1 MSATVLHGAAPTAAW
16 PTYRHG
22 LPTAVGVYMLTLLLV
37 LHASFRGLYADL
49 DSVIYSA
56 WYTELASLS
65 GLDFWERLLASGWIF
80 NAREQSLAN
89 FESGFSALAWWL
101 ASTGLP
107 TPGFYAVV
115 AALSLLPKAYLAL
128 RYASRPALAM
138 LWYACFCYLLL
149 EMNAMRAGLAAALML
164 MSVPALL
171 HRQWVR
177 YVLLIVLAATFHT
190 SALVALSLP
199 LLRPLFLRR
208 RMLAGLGL
216 LAVALSFV
224 DITALFGL
232 LGGTFEKIADYKAAL
247 DSGFGDIAYT
257 RLNPINSSSLPFL
270 VVGLMLFFA
279 AFKPGAQGGE
289 TERLGAALYLMPLM
303 ALFAFASFPIVGA
316 RLSELLCV
324 YQMLFVTRI
333 AVRYSKYQVGTL
345 LLIAVPL
352 LQLCIQQ
359 FLTLHVDV
367 FYFLGHP
374 RDAMITLI
382 EQKAVI
388 DAILAEI
395 LSTLD

>member
-1 MSATVLHGAAPTAAW
+1 MSAVTLTLPNQASAW

-22 LPTAVGVYMLTLLLV
+22 TLTSASVYALTLLLV

-56 WYTELASLS
+56 WYTELSALS

-80 NAREQSLAN
+80 QAREQSLAN

-101 ASTGLP
+101 ASSGLP

-128 RYASRPALAM
+128 RYASRPGLAM

-171 HRQWVR
+171 QRQWVR
-177 YVLLIVLAATFHT
+177 YLLLIVLAATFHT
-190 SALVALSLP
+190 SALVALAFP
-199 LLRPLFLRR
+199 LLRPLLLRR
-208 RMLAGLGL
+208 RPLAALGL
-216 LAVALSFV
+216 MAVGLSFI
-224 DITALFGL
+224 DITAAFAL

-247 DSGFGDIAYT
+247 DSGFGDISYV
-257 RLNPINSSSLPFL
+257 RLNPVNSSSVPFL
-270 VVGLMLFFA
+270 VVGLMLAVA
-279 AFKPGAQGGE
+279 AFRPSAPGSQ
-289 TERLGAALYLMPLM
+289 TERLGAALYLLPLM

-316 RLSELLCV
+316 RLSELLSV
-324 YQMLFVTRI
+324 YQMLFVTQI
-333 AVRYSKYQVGTL
+333 AVRYRKYHSGTAL
-345 LLIAVPL
+345 LVVVPL
-352 LQLCIQQ
+352 LQLSIQQ

-367 FYFLGHP
+367 FYFLGSP
-374 RDAMITLI
+374 RSAMITLI

-395 LSTLD
+395 LSALD